1 MLETGGVIGFIGV
14 FLALTQ
20 GAWAPDIISGL
31 VILNTR
37 MMVERDVIKLTDG
50 DKEIFARVHRTRAF
64 HTELLNLVDNHRI
77 MISNSKIR
85 EYTLHN
91 LSKFATAKGLRES
104 LSFKLG
110 YDVSAQQVRE
120 MFDRVFELACERSEL
135 NFEHQHRPEVRLQDA
150 GDHAVEWSF
159 HYYTK
164 DLDSVVALQLQFREL
179 VFEVAQ
185 DMQIELSTPFV
196 ITQPPHSLQ

>member
-1 MLETGGVIGFIGV
+1 ML
-14 FLALTQ
+14 
-20 GAWAPDIISGL
+20 
-31 VILNTR
+31 
-37 MMVERDVIKLTDG
+37 VERDVIKLTDG
-50 DKEIFARVHRTRAF
+50 DEEILARVHRTRAF

-104 LSFKLG
+104 LFFKIG
-110 YDVSAQQVRE
+110 YDVSAQRVRE
-120 MFDRVFELACERSEL
+120 MFNKVFELACEQSEMD
-135 NFEHQHRPEVRLQDA
+135 FEHQHQPEVRLQDA
-150 GDHAVEWSF
+150 GDYALEWSF

-164 DLDSVVALQLQFREL
+164 DMDSIVALRLQFREL

-185 DMQIELSTPFV
+185 DMQIELSTPLV
-196 ITQPPHSLQ
+196 ITQPAASLK